1 MEDLKAVSYGHAVSS
16 LGYEVK
22 LVKHE
27 LTWKDGKHTLLW
39 EADKQKDGRLLIKR
53 KSRDLKHAQGLGDRE
68 LGMVDDTVLRAMKV
82 LHINAY
88 FG

>member
-22 LVKHE
+22 LGKKE
-27 LTWKDGKHTLLW
+27 LTWKDGKHTVSW
-39 EADKQKDGRLLIKR
+39 EAAKQKDGRLLIKA
-53 KSRDLKHAQGLGDRE
+53 KSRDLAHAAGLGERE
-68 LGMVDDTVLRAMKV
+68 LGMVDAIVLKAMKV
-82 LHINAY
+82 LRINAY

>member
-22 LVKHE
+22 LGKKDLV
-27 LTWKDGKHTLLW
+27 WKDGKHTVTW
-39 EADKQKDGRLLIKR
+39 DAEKQKDGRLLIKR
-53 KSRDLKHAQGLGDRE
+53 KSRELKHAEGLGERE
-68 LGMVDDTVLRAMKV
+68 LGIIDEVILKAMKV
-82 LHINAY
+82 LRINAY

>member
-22 LVKHE
+22 LVKKE
-27 LTWKDGKHTLLW
+27 LTWKDGKHTLTW
-39 EADKQKDGRLLIKR
+39 EAEKQKDGRLLIKR
-53 KSRDLKHAQGLGDRE
+53 KSREVKHAEGLGERE
-68 LGMVDDTVLRAMKV
+68 LGIIDEVILRAMKV
-82 LHINAY
+82 LKINAY

>member
-22 LVKHE
+22 LGKKD
-27 LTWKDGKHTLLW
+27 LTWKDGKHTVTW
-39 EADKQKDGRLLIKR
+39 DAEKQKDGRLLIKR
-53 KSRDLKHAQGLGDRE
+53 KSRELKHAEGLGERE
-68 LGMVDDTVLRAMKV
+68 LAIIDDIILKAMKV
-82 LHINAY
+82 LRINAY

>member
-22 LVKHE
+22 LVKSE
-27 LTWKDGKHTLLW
+27 LMWKDGKHSVHWTA
-39 EADKQKDGRLLIKR
+39 EKQKDGRLLIRR
-53 KSRDLKHAQGLGDRE
+53 KTRELKHAEGLGERE
-68 LGMVDDTVLRAMKV
+68 LGLIDEMVLKAMKV
-82 LHINAY
+82 LRINAV

>member
-22 LVKHE
+22 LVKSE
-27 LTWKDGKHTLLW
+27 LSWKDGKHTLVW
-39 EADKQKDGRLLIKR
+39 EAQKQKDGLLLIKR
-53 KSRDLKHAQGLGDRE
+53 KSRDATHAQALGERE
-68 LGMVDDTVLRAMKV
+68 LAMVDDMVLKAMKV
-82 LHINAY
+82 LHIRAA

>member
-22 LVKHE
+22 LVKKD
-27 LTWKDGKHTLLW
+27 LTWKDGKHTVTW
-39 EADKQKDGRLLIKR
+39 NAEKQKDGRLLIKR
-53 KSRDLKHAQGLGDRE
+53 KSRELKYAEGLGERE
-68 LGMVDDTVLRAMKV
+68 LTMIDEIILRAMKV
-82 LHINAY
+82 LRINAY